1 MARKCHFVF
10 LRADHSL
17 AFRFAGL
24 LMLHGYDD
32 AYRSATSKLTMEN
45 VPWHSDVK
53 EFSEVLA
60 SKSGGVYE
68 VACEHAHSCCVL
80 LAKVDKFKI
89 NGKWHTWID
98 YDRFHELVTSGKP
111 FKSRDYMAM
120 TPSWAV
126 YGADEGGFDPDQS
139 RFKKERRHGT
149 AALRS

>member
-1 MARKCHFVF
+1 MPFYFLACRLWLGLFVCW
-10 LRADHSL
+10 
-17 AFRFAGL
+17 FA
-24 LMLHGYDD
+24 HVTCYDD

-98 YDRFHELVTSGKP
+98 YDRFHELVS
-111 FKSRDYMAM
+111 F
-120 TPSWAV
+120 
-126 YGADEGGFDPDQS
+126 
-139 RFKKERRHGT
+139 
-149 AALRS
+149 LN

>member
-1 MARKCHFVF
+1 VPFYF
-10 LRADHSL
+10 LACRL
-17 AFRFAGL
+17 WLELLVAGL
-24 LMLHGYDD
+24 LMFTCHDD

-98 YDRFHELVTSGKP
+98 YDRFHELVS
-111 FKSRDYMAM
+111 F
-120 TPSWAV
+120 
-126 YGADEGGFDPDQS
+126 
-139 RFKKERRHGT
+139 
-149 AALRS
+149 LNN